1 MHASSYILVL
11 RRKIYDRL
19 VDWKENGTR
28 PLIVKGQ
35 RKVGKTFIVDRF
47 ARDHYSTYIYAD
59 LSRDEGLRSI
69 FESADLTVDS
79 IVRGIQ
85 VISGIGI
92 SDPDSTLIFLDEV
105 QECPRALS
113 ALKAFAIDGRYRVV
127 ASGSLSGMTGLLP
140 HGGGSG
146 FAPLSPIGYV
156 ESLTLHSLDFEEF
169 LWANSIP
176 EDAIAILREC
186 IRSRT
191 PLDPPLF
198 YRFSELFRIF
208 QIVGGMPAS
217 VSAYLEDSRTFA
229 SSSKELAL
237 ILSECRLDVTRY
249 ASREDSSKTSEC
261 FNSIPSQLMQ
271 TSKRFHYSR
280 IRENGPD
287 SRKGRLAA
295 DVYMDSLLRIKN
307 AGYGNFCYG
316 LRQIS
321 SPLMGQI
328 RRDVFKV
335 YLSDTGMLVHMFGEK
350 AIAAVYTSDTAYN
363 TGAVAENSVAEC
375 LMKCGYQPTYY
386 LNNNGKGRM
395 EIDFVLEFF
404 GGLVAIEV
412 KSGKDRA
419 APSIG
424 KVANHFDIWLRVM
437 FENGNISEAEDG
449 ILHLPLF
456 ASAFVDVLD
465 ERPSFL
471 RRRPHSILIDGPVQS
486 VR

>member
-1 MHASSYILVL
+1 ML
-11 RRKIYDRL
+11 RRKIYDHL
-19 VDWKENGTR
+19 VDWKESGTR

-35 RKVGKTFIVDRF
+35 RQTGKTFIIDRF

-59 LSRDEGLRSI
+59 LSKDGGFRSI
-69 FESADLTVDS
+69 FESDDLTMDS
-79 IVRGIQ
+79 IIRGIQ
-85 VISGIGI
+85 VIRSIDI
-92 SDPDSTLIFLDEV
+92 SDSDQILIFLDEV
-105 QECPRALS
+105 QDCPRALS
-113 ALKAFAIDGRYRVV
+113 ALKTFAIDGRYKVI
-127 ASGSLSGMTGLLP
+127 ASGSLLGVTESLLYKD
-140 HGGGSG
+140 GSG
-146 FAPLSPIGYV
+146 SAPLSPMGYV

-176 EDAIAILREC
+176 EEAIARLREC
-186 IRSRT
+186 IRKRI

-217 VSAYLEDSRTFA
+217 VSAYLEDTRTFA

-237 ILSECRLDVTRY
+237 ILSECRGDITRY
-249 ASREDSSKTSEC
+249 ASREDSNKTSEC
-261 FNSIPSQLMQ
+261 FDSIPSQLMQ
-271 TSKRFHYSR
+271 TNKRFHYSR
-280 IRENGPD
+280 IKDNGLD
-287 SRKGRLAA
+287 SRKKRMAA
-295 DVYMDSLLRIKN
+295 DIYMDNLLWIKN

-328 RRDVFKV
+328 KRDVFKV

-350 AIAAVYTSDTAYN
+350 AIAAVYTSDSAYN
-363 TGAVAENSVAEC
+363 MGAVAENSVAEC

-419 APSIG
+419 TPSIG
-424 KVANHFDIWLRVM
+424 KVADYFDIWLRVM
-437 FENGNISEAEDG
+437 FENGNINETEDG